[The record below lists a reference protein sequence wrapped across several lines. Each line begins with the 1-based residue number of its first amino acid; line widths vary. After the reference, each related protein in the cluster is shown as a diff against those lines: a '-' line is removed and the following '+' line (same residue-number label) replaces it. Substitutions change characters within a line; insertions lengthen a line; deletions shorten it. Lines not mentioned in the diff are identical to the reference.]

1 MAKNHNILVKI
12 QGNVDGL
19 TFYEKGGQQYVRRTP
34 RSNRAKFATDPG
46 MARVRE
52 NVSEFKLVSS
62 SAKKL
67 WDTFRP
73 ITANTKDGNAYLR
86 LRTIMN
92 ELKKL
97 DTTSLRGQRN
107 PIISLTDTTGKDAVK
122 GFDFN
127 TKAQLDSLIF
137 KPYQLNTTTG
147 KLIIEAFNPMVHLAS
162 VLSAT
167 HFSIMLSKVDIDL
180 TSSKAE
186 LVQSNEVQLAITSTA
201 SDIVLQLGS
210 DTSINGLQLFI
221 LQIYLFQE
229 MNGQVYPLKDKTHNA
244 SKIIEVL

>member
-1 MAKNHNILVKI
+1 
-12 QGNVDGL
+12 
-19 TFYEKGGQQYVRRTP
+19 
-34 RSNRAKFATDPG
+34 
-46 MARVRE
+46 
-52 NVSEFKLVSS
+52 
-62 SAKKL
+62 
-67 WDTFRP
+67 
-73 ITANTKDGNAYLR
+73 
-86 LRTIMN
+86 
-92 ELKKL
+92 
-97 DTTSLRGQRN
+97 
-107 PIISLTDTTGKDAVK
+107 
-122 GFDFN
+122 
-127 TKAQLDSLIF
+127 
-137 KPYQLNTTTG
+137 
-147 KLIIEAFNPMVHLAS
+147 MVHLAS